1 MTEDS
6 AESME
11 IKIAYLE
18 KTVADLGGLVYE
30 YGRRTERLEDAVRA
44 MAKRIS
50 EMGSEKSPG
59 MPAGERPPHY

>member
-1 MTEDS
+1 VMEDS

-18 KTVADLGGLVYE
+18 KAVADLSGLVYE

-50 EMGSEKSPG
+50 DMGSDKAPG